1 MQKSSQGG
9 TPRQSRLVPETDLT
23 LNGGYSTDED
33 DDIADGPSSAAVVHR
48 RRTSAAQSSLHSNP
62 PPSISFK
69 RGGGGDSTSST
80 TDSSD
85 DECRIVPGDGNDDDD
100 YLERLDRRVTE
111 VISRCREG
119 YAHSSAAVMP
129 SPASYNRRSNRAK
142 PVKTPSSSDGHSA
155 LTEGSNVNNNNN
167 VQDSSGSAAVAAAAA
182 FPIAAG
188 LIRFEDEEGN
198 AEADDTQESSQVH

>member
-33 DDIADGPSSAAVVHR
+33 DDIVDGPSSAVVHR

-62 PPSISFK
+62 PSITFK
-69 RGGGGDSTSST
+69 RGGDSTSST

-85 DECRIVPGDGNDDDD
+85 DECRIVPDGKDDDD

-167 VQDSSGSAAVAAAAA
+167 VQDSSGSAAVA
-182 FPIAAG
+182 G
-188 LIRFEDEEGN
+188 LIRFEEDEEGN

>member
-9 TPRQSRLVPETDLT
+9 TPRQSRLVAETDLT

-33 DDIADGPSSAAVVHR
+33 DDIVDGPSSTVVHR

-62 PPSISFK
+62 PSITFK
-69 RGGGGDSTSST
+69 RGGDSTSST

-85 DECRIVPGDGNDDDD
+85 DECRIVPDGKDDDD

-119 YAHSSAAVMP
+119 YAHSAAVMP

-167 VQDSSGSAAVAAAAA
+167 VQDSSGSAAVA
-182 FPIAAG
+182 G
-188 LIRFEDEEGN
+188 LIRFEEDEEGN

>member
-1 MQKSSQGG
+1 MA
-9 TPRQSRLVPETDLT
+9 ETDLT

-33 DDIADGPSSAAVVHR
+33 DIVDGPSTVVHR
-48 RRTSAAQSSLHSNP
+48 RRTSAAQSSLHSN

-85 DECRIVPGDGNDDDD
+85 DECRIVPDGNDDDD

-119 YAHSSAAVMP
+119 YAHSAVMP

-167 VQDSSGSAAVAAAAA
+167 VQDSSGSAVAAAAA
-182 FPIAAG
+182 FPVAG
-188 LIRFEDEEGN
+188 LIRFEEDEEGN
-198 AEADDTQESSQVH
+198 AEAEDTQESSQVH